1 MSGGFSAILCGVGG
15 QGLVLMSNIIG
26 NACAESGLRVITGEQ
41 HGLSQRQGSVSIHMR
56 IGKEVV
62 SPLIPIGTGD
72 AIISLESLETL
83 RYAEYLKEGGVALM
97 NSRVLH
103 PVTDTKRIVDERG
116 KGTRY
121 FNKEDVE
128 ERLKHVTENVLSI
141 DALGLAMQAG
151 NALAENVVL
160 LGAISVL
167 RVFPVENGP
176 LRDSI
181 AKMVPPKAKEANLKA
196 FDLGARASFGHF
208 CDSLPCRKT

>member
-1 MSGGFSAILCGVGG
+1 MSEEFSAILCGVGG

-26 NACAESGLRVITGEQ
+26 NACAESGLRVVTGEQ
-41 HGLSQRQGSVSIHMR
+41 HGLSQRQGSISIHMR

-72 AIISLESLETL
+72 AIISLESLESL
-83 RYAEYLKEGGVALM
+83 RYVEYLKEGGVALM

-103 PVTDTKRIVDERG
+103 PVTDTKRIVDEQG
-116 KGTRY
+116 KGARY

-128 ERLKHVTENVLSI
+128 ERLKQITGNVLSI
-141 DALGLAMQAG
+141 DALGLAIQAG
-151 NALAENVVL
+151 NALVENVVL

-167 RVFPVENGP
+167 QVFPVEKGP

-196 FDLGARASFGHF
+196 FDLGAEASFGHF
-208 CDSLPCRKT
+208 CGSLPCRKT

>member
-1 MSGGFSAILCGVGG
+1 MSGEFSAILCGVGG

-116 KGTRY
+116 KGARY

-128 ERLKHVTENVLSI
+128 ERLKQITGNVLSI

-167 RVFPVENGP
+167 HVFPVENGP